1 MREEAIPLDNLFE
14 ELRPTTPKVVYNTN
28 IDIDYRRKKMI
39 IKDKGRKWVVI
50 VERAGKNLRIDYLVN
65 KDPSKDLP
73 DPEDFD
79 YESYE
84 IKNPLDILGLS
95 LPEDVKSAVGL
106 ALSNW
111 DKELRKVE
119 AAIALREVSIM
130 PSSITD
136 REYLT
141 SEVVKM
147 LVKKYNMARIK
158 LKDNDKIIDYGYRC
172 YESKYWAPCED
183 MVEKWISEA
192 LHDIQKV
199 KFGKSALDDVLT
211 KLSIYNTIILKGY
224 TPLISFDNYVL
235 DIESFLL
242 TGDLRASIK
251 QHSKD
256 LYVFHHIPHQLNLD
270 LLEEIRKGLEVYIP
284 PKKPEEILTIV
295 KSMSPRF
302 YELLRDITYFEG
314 VDPKIHESRILFML
328 EMIGRGLVPGYTLN
342 NTIIEHFKD
351 IFVLVGRKGTGKST
365 FLRQVLG
372 DTILSEAN
380 YELVD
385 LGKLGS
391 GDPDEVEKALGKL
404 ARKNP
409 LVAMHLDLSKRSR
422 IYNWEKIRQASGG
435 DPVPA
440 RRLYRDSFD
449 YKPHWKL
456 YISTNDPPPVNEEGS
471 AREAL
476 LGRFRVIE
484 VKNKKVR
491 EKPLP
496 KLDEKDVEVAIIAS
510 LYAIKRVYDTGEYSF
525 TGISDI
531 EDALNRYTYPEYNI
545 VMEMLETG
553 RLKLDKNLE
562 ISSSDLYQ
570 ECMAYANEV
579 KTKYGEEDE
588 EEIERLYSL
597 PNQTEFTKRLKKL
610 LAKYKVKTV
619 SHHHYTY
626 FKGVGLAKTDQHK
639 TIFSM

>member
-1 MREEAIPLDNLFE
+1 
-14 ELRPTTPKVVYNTN
+14 
-28 IDIDYRRKKMI
+28 MI
-39 IKDKGRKWVVI
+39 IKDVERKWIVI
-50 VERAGKNLRIDYLVN
+50 VQKTGREVFRVN
-65 KDPSKDLP
+65 VLQNRDPSKTDP
-73 DPEDFD
+73 DPN
-79 YESYE
+79 S
-84 IKNPLDILGLS
+84 LDIVYSSKIGSPLEIQNLDI
-95 LPEDVKSAVGL
+95 EDDIKSA
-106 ALSNW
+106 LSVAFTQW
-111 DKELRKVE
+111 SEYMLKLE
-119 AAIALREVSIM
+119 AAIAMRDVKTL
-130 PSSITD
+130 PNITD
-136 REYLT
+136 RDMLT
-141 SEVVKM
+141 YEVASTLIKI
-147 LVKKYNMARIK
+147 YRIARIK
-158 LKDNDKIIDYGYRC
+158 VRVLGSISDLGFRC
-172 YESKYWAPCED
+172 YDDKHWTPCED
-183 MVEKWISEA
+183 MLENWIGRLLYGPQVAKVGRQFVE
-192 LHDIQKV
+192 DVKV
-199 KFGKSALDDVLT
+199 KIGVMNT
-211 KLSIYNTIILKGY
+211 KEVEGY
-224 TPLISFDNYVL
+224 RPLLSFDNCVL
-235 DIESFLL
+235 DIEKFLT
-242 TGDLRASIK
+242 TGDIK
-251 QHSKD
+251 NSTIPHSQD

-284 PKKPEEILTIV
+284 PKKPEEILAIV

-328 EMIGRGLVPGYTLN
+328 EMIGRALVPGYTLS

-372 DTILSEAN
+372 DTILNEAN

-440 RRLYRDSFD
+440 RRLYRDPFD
-449 YKPHWKL
+449 YRPHWKL

-510 LYAIKRVYDTGEYSF
+510 LYAIKRVYDIGEYSF
-525 TGISDI
+525 TGINDI
-531 EDALNRYTYPEYNI
+531 EDALNRYTYPEYNT
-545 VMEMLETG
+545 VMEMLEIG
-553 RLKLDKNLE
+553 RLKLDPSLE
-562 ISSSDLYQ
+562 ISASDLYQ

-579 KTKYGEEDE
+579 KQKYTEEDE
-588 EEIERLYSL
+588 EELERLYSL

-610 LAKYKVKTV
+610 LAKYKVKTINR
-619 SHHHYTY
+619 SRFIH
-626 FKGVGLAKTDQHK
+626 FKGLGIRKDTQLVTP
-639 TIFSM
+639 FSTFGCIE